1 MSSCS
6 HFQCLDLSKNWS
18 LEWGQLPGLP
28 QSVDPAYAAERLD
41 TANLRFA
48 GFAEFSEASFSV
60 ALLGVHWVAFEETGL
75 GEAEQTAAVA
85 AVAAV
90 AVAVALALNSVPAA
104 CSAEGQ
110 ACFGNPK
117 LKASAGLFALS

>member
-1 MSSCS
+1 MENPFYHSDQNVTKKEESA
-6 HFQCLDLSKNWS
+6 
-18 LEWGQLPGLP
+18 LP
-28 QSVDPAYAAERLD
+28 VCAAERPD

-48 GFAEFSEASFSV
+48 GFAEFSEASFFA

-75 GEAEQTAAVA
+75 GEAEQ
-85 AVAAV
+85 VAAV
-90 AVAVALALNSVPAA
+90 AVVAAAAVALGLSSVTAA

>member
-1 MSSCS
+1 MR
-6 HFQCLDLSKNWS
+6 
-18 LEWGQLPGLP
+18 PGWKTLLTTHTGMILQP
-28 QSVDPAYAAERLD
+28 NKEEFALPAYAAERLD